1 VGLKEKT
8 VSEAMLPQL
17 PVTIGEFDAF
27 LDGQQDARSWELVA
41 GRIFAMTNPT
51 EVHEQIASNMGAPLK
66 LAMDPKGCR
75 VYQFGIG
82 IQRSDNEQGI
92 DRPRPDVLVRCGRLG
107 TRNFVTDP
115 LVVVEVLSPS
125 TMDVD
130 RGDKVC
136 FYKALPTL
144 RHIVLVYQDQMRI
157 EHYRK
162 TDIGRELESLTQPEE
177 FLRFE
182 AAAFEIMLE
191 QVYFGVELNSL
202 RRLSA
207 R

>member
-1 VGLKEKT
+1 M
-8 VSEAMLPQL
+8 SEAILTQL

-27 LDGQQDARSWELVA
+27 LDGQQDDRSWELVA
-41 GRIFAMTNPT
+41 GQIVAMTNPT
-51 EVHEQIASNMGAPLK
+51 EVHEQIASNIGAPLK

-75 VYQFGIG
+75 VYQGGIG
-82 IQRSDNEQGI
+82 VQRSDNERGI

-130 RGDKVC
+130 RGDKLR

-144 RHIVLVYQDQMRI
+144 RHIVLVYQDQMRV

-162 TDIGRELESLTQPEE
+162 TDIGWELESLTQPEE

-182 AAAFEIMLE
+182 AVTFEIALE
-191 QVYFGVELNSL
+191 HVYFGVELNNI